1 MIEVRETIYYSQI
14 IVEIDRQEPLLW
26 GERLLKLV
34 SRNKPS
40 VFHCMD
46 LWSCGAPG
54 QGVAR
59 KSSYSL
65 VPKGSFFLR
74 IPFFFAS
81 IPSGHCGS
89 VPSV

>member
-34 SRNKPS
+34 SRNKLS

-46 LWSCGAPG
+46 SGLAAYPVKECRENLAILWS
-54 QGVAR
+54 
-59 KSSYSL
+59 
-65 VPKGSFFLR
+65 PKEGSF
-74 IPFFFAS
+74 
-81 IPSGHCGS
+81 
-89 VPSV
+89 